1 MEDGGSNS
9 RFRPSSIFHPPSSIL
24 LPSLAKRL
32 GVLAFVSCALCLL
45 PGCPEQAKVTV
56 TVKPFAGA
64 ADAGTGG
71 DATAPTEAKGYG
83 SLVGTVTFDGAA
95 KELPPLIAVGDAKVK
110 PEDKAVCAAVA
121 IPDES
126 LEVNPDPANRG
137 IANVVIFLEKRP
149 ANIRPDLAKPPT
161 DPKFFDQKGCRFLP
175 HVLVVQAGQPL
186 LVISDDAIPH
196 NTHTK
201 PARNNEFNSVIK
213 PGDRVGTPCT
223 YKKPEANPVSVT
235 CDLHSWMKA
244 YHFPVDHPYVDKT
257 DKNGKFKIEG
267 LPAGKHLF
275 NVWHERGPG
284 ESHFLKR
291 KMQITIE
298 VDKTT
303 TSDMTFRAAE
313 FSALPRIPKR
323 QIAYEQLL
331 DGGEIVVTQ
340 KEKQK

>member
-1 MEDGGSNS
+1 M
-9 RFRPSSIFHPPSSIL
+9 RAIPKTRVPSF
-24 LPSLAKRL
+24 AKRL
-32 GVLAFVSCALCLL
+32 ALVVFASSALCLL

-56 TVKPFAGA
+56 TIKPFAGA
-64 ADAGTGG
+64 ADAGGGG
-71 DATAPTEAKGYG
+71 DAVAPTEAKGYG
-83 SLVGTVTFDGAA
+83 SLVGTVTFEGTA

-110 PEDKAVCAAVA
+110 PEDKAVCAAA
-121 IPDES
+121 PIPDES
-126 LEVNPDPANRG
+126 LEVNSTNKG

-149 ANIRPDLAKPPT
+149 ANIKPELAKPPT
-161 DPKFFDQKGCRFLP
+161 DPVFFDQKGCRFMP
-175 HVLVVQAGQPL
+175 HVLAVQAGQPL

-213 PGDRVGTPCT
+213 PKDRTGTPCT
-223 YKKPEANPVSVT
+223 YKKPEATPISVI

-244 YHFPVDHPYVDKT
+244 YHFPVDHPYFAVT
-257 DKNGKFKIEG
+257 DRDGKFKIEG
-267 LPAGKHLF
+267 LPAGKHAF

-284 ESHFLKR
+284 ESHFLER

-298 VDKTT
+298 VDKPTT
-303 TSDMTFRAAE
+303 KDLTYSPAKLA
-313 FSALPRIPKR
+313 ALPRAPQR
-323 QIAYEQLL
+323 RIAYEQLL